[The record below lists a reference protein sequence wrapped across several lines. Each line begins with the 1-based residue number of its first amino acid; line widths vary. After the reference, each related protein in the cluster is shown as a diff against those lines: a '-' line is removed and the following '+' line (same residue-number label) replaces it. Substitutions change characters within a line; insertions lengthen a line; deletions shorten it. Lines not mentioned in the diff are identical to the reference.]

1 VSRTSDQ
8 LDETDFRIVGPDYIS
23 LIGGEVKNPRR
34 ILPKAFKA
42 TIWRLVFFYVIG
54 AFCVGIVAGANDPSL
69 LGAIAAGAP
78 GAAKSPYVICES
90 LRMPSRLELMSAMNR
105 LGIPVLPSI
114 VNALILVSIFSTT
127 NSFVFAAS
135 RSLLGLA
142 QQGRAPRVFTRLNRQ
157 GVPYLCVLL
166 TLLMA
171 CLSYLALSQG
181 TVKVLNWWINL
192 VTCAQL
198 VSWSC
203 IAITFLRFYYATKR
217 QNLRSSLPQLGW
229 WQPFS
234 GYNLMVVSPIVLFFS
249 GYYVFLPGAFT
260 APDFIFAY
268 GSVFIFLAILLV
280 SKAYQIRVKK
290 APARVWIPLEEIDL
304 VTGVDKIELMTEAAE
319 EKRASKPRTKG
330 QKVSE
335 FFF

>member
-1 VSRTSDQ
+1 
-8 LDETDFRIVGPDYIS
+8 
-23 LIGGEVKNPRR
+23 
-34 ILPKAFKA
+34 
-42 TIWRLVFFYVIG
+42 
-54 AFCVGIVAGANDPSL
+54 
-69 LGAIAAGAP
+69 
-78 GAAKSPYVICES
+78 
-90 LRMPSRLELMSAMNR
+90 MNR
-105 LGIPVLPSI
+105 LGIPGLPSL
-114 VNALILVSIFSTT
+114 VNALILISIFSTT

-157 GVPYLCVLL
+157 GVPYLCVSL

-217 QNLRSSLPQLGW
+217 QNVRHTLPQLGW
-229 WQPFS
+229 WQPSS
-234 GYNLMVVSPIVLFFS
+234 GYLLLVVSPIVLFFS

-268 GSVFIFLAILLV
+268 GSVFIFLAILLA
-280 SKAYQIRVKK
+280 SKTYQLVYKKQPKRVY
-290 APARVWIPLEEIDL
+290 IPLDEVDL
-304 VTGVDKIELMTEAAE
+304 VTGVDKIEELTEAAE
-319 EKRASKPRTKG
+319 AERASRPRTKA
-330 QKVSE
+330 QKVSD
-335 FFF
+335 FLF

>member
-1 VSRTSDQ
+1 
-8 LDETDFRIVGPDYIS
+8 
-23 LIGGEVKNPRR
+23 
-34 ILPKAFKA
+34 
-42 TIWRLVFFYVIG
+42 
-54 AFCVGIVAGANDPSL
+54 
-69 LGAIAAGAP
+69 
-78 GAAKSPYVICES
+78 
-90 LRMPSRLELMSAMNR
+90 MNR
-105 LGIPVLPSI
+105 LGIPALPSL
-114 VNALILVSIFSTT
+114 VNALILISIFSTT

-142 QQGRAPRVFTRLNRQ
+142 QQGRAPRFFTRLNRQ

-166 TLLMA
+166 TLVMA

-217 QNLRSSLPQLGW
+217 QDLRHTLPQRGW

-234 GYNLMVVSPIVLFFS
+234 GYFLLVVAPIVLLFS
-249 GYYVFLPGAFT
+249 GYYVFLPGSFT

-268 GSVFIFLAILLV
+268 GSVFIFLAILVV
-280 SKAYQIRVKK
+280 SKAYQVLYKK
-290 APARVWIPLEEIDL
+290 QPARVFIPLDEIDL
-304 VTGVDKIELMTEAAE
+304 TSGVDKFEELTVAAE
-319 EKRASKPRTKG
+319 AQRASKPRTKA
-330 QKVSE
+330 QKVSD